1 MLHPVKI
8 NSILGLAVMLSLLVF
23 APQPSLANCKNSGGS
38 SGSNKFGSQVN
49 GGSVTI
55 CASAVSVTPARST
68 TVKAPVRSP
77 VKAPTKTVDKPV
89 TKPVA
94 KPIARP
100 VVRVG
105 FHKLPVPPVIKKPQP
120 KPAAKPKQPA
130 KVVSKPSTLNKTSAA
145 ADFTPAAADGN
156 VYPSNQLAVGQQ
168 ASFVSSAVQHYRTG
182 TLLNMPTEVRF
193 TPVSV
198 AWDFGV
204 GNVVSG
210 AYVGHSFDSAGTHP
224 VSVRV
229 VYAVSYRLK
238 GSATWI
244 AEPDTITLLDELEV
258 NVSVNSG
265 SGSNGNQ
272 DQPSGNRV
280 LLVGGDCLTRPT
292 SFGCN

>member
-68 TVKAPVRSP
+68 TLKAPARSP
-77 VKAPTKTVDKPV
+77 VKTPTKT
-89 TKPVA
+89 VA
-94 KPIARP
+94 KPIAKP
-100 VVRVG
+100 VVKVS
-105 FHKLPVPPVIKKPQP
+105 FHKLPIAPVIKKPQP
-120 KPAAKPKQPA
+120 QPKPVAKPKQPA

-145 ADFTPAAADGN
+145 ADFTPAAADGS
-156 VYPSNQLAVGQQ
+156 VYPSNQLAVGQR
-168 ASFVSSAVQHYRTG
+168 ASFVTSAVQHYRTG

-198 AWDFGV
+198 AWDFGD
-204 GNVVSG
+204 GNLVAG
-210 AYVGHSFDSAGTHP
+210 AYVGHAFDSTGTHP
-224 VSVRV
+224 VRVRV

-258 NVSVNSG
+258 DVSGNSG
-265 SGSNGNQ
+265 SGSNSNQ
-272 DQPSGNRV
+272 DPPAANRV